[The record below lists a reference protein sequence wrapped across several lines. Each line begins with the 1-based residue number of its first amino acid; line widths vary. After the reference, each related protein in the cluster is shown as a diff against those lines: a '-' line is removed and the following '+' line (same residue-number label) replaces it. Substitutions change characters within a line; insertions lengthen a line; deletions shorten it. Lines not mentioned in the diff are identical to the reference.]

1 VWTLGRRGSIEAA
14 ADAEGIVA
22 RTCLTDAQRERM
34 APLAPGKPGGP
45 GAGGEDDRR
54 FVEAVL
60 WIARTGA
67 PWRDLP
73 AGLGSR
79 NSVWRRFD
87 RRSAGGAWER
97 LLAAVADD
105 PDVEHVV
112 LDATIVRARQR
123 SAGGKGGPGPGPSAA
138 RAAAR
143 APSCTSRSTR
153 SATRCGSR

>member
-1 VWTLGRRGSIEAA
+1 M
-14 ADAEGIVA
+14 A
-22 RTCLTDAQRERM
+22 RTCLTDGQRERM

-73 AGLGSR
+73 AGLGNR

-87 RRSAGGAWER
+87 RWSAGGAWER

-123 SAGGKGGPGPGPSAA
+123 SAGGQGGPRPGPSAA